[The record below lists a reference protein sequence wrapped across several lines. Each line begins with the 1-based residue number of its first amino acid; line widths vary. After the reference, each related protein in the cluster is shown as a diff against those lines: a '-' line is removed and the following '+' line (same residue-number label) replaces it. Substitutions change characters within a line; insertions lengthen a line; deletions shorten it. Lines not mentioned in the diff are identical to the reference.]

1 MSSGSR
7 RQSVA
12 ERIRGQRDDELYPSL
27 TSKLHCMLEQGA
39 IITYTKD
46 RSIADEIALERE
58 WLSVAVTLSL
68 KKSMMGVPKGTIM
81 RVPRD
86 HRIRGEKSSFEG

>member
-27 TSKLHCMLEQGA
+27 ASKLHCMLEQGA

-46 RSIADEIALERE
+46 RSIADEIALER
-58 WLSVAVTLSL
+58 VAL
-68 KKSMMGVPKGTIM
+68 
-81 RVPRD
+81 R
-86 HRIRGEKSSFEG
+86 RGDAVEEIYDECA

>member
-1 MSSGSR
+1 MIVSSGSR

-46 RSIADEIALERE
+46 RSIADEIALER
-58 WLSVAVTLSL
+58 VAL
-68 KKSMMGVPKGTIM
+68 
-81 RVPRD
+81 R
-86 HRIRGEKSSFEG
+86 RGDAVEEIYDECA

>member
-27 TSKLHCMLEQGA
+27 ASKLHCMLEQGA

-46 RSIADEIALERE
+46 RSIADEISLERE
-58 WLSVAVTLSL
+58 RVAL
-68 KKSMMGVPKGTIM
+68 
-81 RVPRD
+81 R
-86 HRIRGEKSSFEG
+86 RGDAVEENYDGCA

>member
-27 TSKLHCMLEQGA
+27 ASKLHCMLEQGA

-46 RSIADEIALERE
+46 RSITDEIALERMT
-58 WLSVAVTLSL
+58 LRRGDAVEENYD
-68 KKSMMGVPKGTIM
+68 GCV
-81 RVPRD
+81 
-86 HRIRGEKSSFEG
+86 